1 MRKISTMTLY
11 VSAVLGAIL
20 GSAFTLLFVWLWQ
33 VINGNISV
41 FSIAAM
47 IVVGLGVF
55 IFCQLK
61 NWANLKKAEKA
72 QVNKIMKYQSYY
84 YLFGSWMVL
93 RNKGKMLVEY
103 FKNYN
108 LKDVAIC
115 GLGRLGLCLYEE
127 LKNSDINVKYAIDN
141 KAESYSYLGLK
152 VITPEEHLEAVDVI
166 IITKFIEY
174 KKIVEDLRK
183 KTSCQIVSLE
193 DVIFSM

>member
-1 MRKISTMTLY
+1 MTLY

-183 KTSCQIVSLE
+183 KASCQIVSLE

>member
-166 IITKFIEY
+166 VITKFIEY

>member
-1 MRKISTMTLY
+1 MTLY

>member
-183 KTSCQIVSLE
+183 KASCQIVSLE

>member
-1 MRKISTMTLY
+1 MRKISSMTLY
-11 VSAVLGAIL
+11 IGAVLGAVL
-20 GSAFTLLFVWLWQ
+20 GAAFALLFVWLWQ
-33 VINGNISV
+33 VINGNISTI
-41 FSIAAM
+41 SIAAT
-47 IVVGLGVF
+47 IAVGLGVF

-61 NWANLKKAEKA
+61 NWANLKKTEKA
-72 QVNKIMKYQSYY
+72 QANKIRKYRSYY
-84 YLFGSWMVL
+84 YLFSSWMVL

-103 FKNYN
+103 FENHN

-166 IITKFIEY
+166 VITKFIEY
-174 KKIVEDLRK
+174 KKIVDDLRK
-183 KTSCQIVSLE
+183 KTSFQIVSLE

>member
-1 MRKISTMTLY
+1 MTLY

-47 IVVGLGVF
+47 IAVGLGVF

>member
-1 MRKISTMTLY
+1 MTLY

-103 FKNYN
+103 FENHN

>member
-1 MRKISTMTLY
+1 MTLY

-174 KKIVEDLRK
+174 KKIVDDLRK

>member
-166 IITKFIEY
+166 VITKFIEY
-174 KKIVEDLRK
+174 KKIVDDLRK

>member
-174 KKIVEDLRK
+174 KKIVDDLRK

>member
-103 FKNYN
+103 FENHN

>member
-183 KTSCQIVSLE
+183 KTSCKIVS
-193 DVIFSM
+193 

>member
-183 KTSCQIVSLE
+183 NTSCQIVSLE